1 MKHNSRKI
9 LPYIYLLPAVAMI
22 AVFVYYPVIDNVYN
36 SFFDWSVFTV
46 ERDFVGL
53 RWYKELFQD
62 DIFWICLKNNTL
74 YDLVSLVGQVFF
86 GLVVASV
93 LESKTF
99 RRRSG
104 FFRTVY
110 FLPSVMSFIVVGLLW
125 YLIYNP
131 IVGPFNKVLAL
142 LGFDT
147 ATLDVLGDSRFSIYG
162 VMFASQWMYFGY
174 MAMLL
179 IVGLQKIPQELYEAA
194 QIDGANAVDSFFH
207 ITIPNLKEMILVDC
221 IICVVGSFKLFD
233 EVYIMTSGGPGNSS
247 EVLSTYLYRTA
258 FHGNQMGYA
267 SAIAIALF
275 VITFTLAIIQMKIS
289 GTGKE

>member
-46 ERDFVGL
+46 ERNFVGL

-74 YDLVSLVGQVFF
+74 YALVSLVGQVFF

>member
-74 YDLVSLVGQVFF
+74 YALVSLVGQVFF

-110 FLPSVMSFIVVGLLW
+110 FLPSVMSFIVVEIGRAH
-125 YLIYNP
+125 
-131 IVGPFNKVLAL
+131 V
-142 LGFDT
+142 
-147 ATLDVLGDSRFSIYG
+147 
-162 VMFASQWMYFGY
+162 
-174 MAMLL
+174 
-179 IVGLQKIPQELYEAA
+179 
-194 QIDGANAVDSFFH
+194 
-207 ITIPNLKEMILVDC
+207 
-221 IICVVGSFKLFD
+221 
-233 EVYIMTSGGPGNSS
+233 
-247 EVLSTYLYRTA
+247 
-258 FHGNQMGYA
+258 
-267 SAIAIALF
+267 
-275 VITFTLAIIQMKIS
+275 
-289 GTGKE
+289 

>member
-46 ERDFVGL
+46 ERNFVGL

-74 YDLVSLVGQVFF
+74 YALVSLVGQVFF

-162 VMFASQWMYFGY
+162 VMFASQWIYFGY

>member
-46 ERDFVGL
+46 ERNFVGL

-74 YDLVSLVGQVFF
+74 YALVSLVGQVFF
-86 GLVVASV
+86 GLVGASV

>member
-74 YDLVSLVGQVFF
+74 YALVSLVGQVFF

-221 IICVVGSFKLFD
+221 IICVVGSFRLFD

>member
-46 ERDFVGL
+46 ERNFVGL

-74 YDLVSLVGQVFF
+74 YALVSLVGQVFF

-194 QIDGANAVDSFFH
+194 QIDGANAVDCFFH

>member
-46 ERDFVGL
+46 ERNFVGL

-74 YDLVSLVGQVFF
+74 YALVSLVGQVFF

-110 FLPSVMSFIVVGLLW
+110 CLPSVMSFIVVGLLW

>member
-1 MKHNSRKI
+1 
-9 LPYIYLLPAVAMI
+9 MI

-46 ERDFVGL
+46 ERNFVGL

-74 YDLVSLVGQVFF
+74 YALVSLVGQVFF

>member
-74 YDLVSLVGQVFF
+74 YALVSLVGQVFF

-207 ITIPNLKEMILVDC
+207 IMIPNLKEMILVDC

>member
-46 ERDFVGL
+46 ERNFVGL

-74 YDLVSLVGQVFF
+74 YALVSLVGQVFF

-131 IVGPFNKVLAL
+131 IVGPFNRVLAL